1 MGKSNNNCS
10 NMNFHCMPLS
20 FSQCCSTQTTFIDS
34 TQLTQLI
41 NLINGLSRLINSFLS
56 NPTEENKQE
65 LINKFTQLLNLL
77 NTLSPSP
84 ELTYVKQL
92 IHGVLNT
99 LQTTPVNLGNLQSML
114 QQLYSALP
122 SLLFTLMVDSAVL
135 QTLLNLLTQLV
146 GSTPG
151 AGATGPTGATGT
163 FAGVQTFDP
172 ANAPTYQPGQVVIF
186 DGSSYVINEPNPQG
200 IPGTSPDYTLI
211 ASGGAT
217 GPTGATGTNLTSF
230 AEFTQITNQS
240 GGVGTKINMTPVSG
254 FPIGA
259 DITFSAGNIILS
271 PGYYYAQYNSFLDP
285 NATSGSTGVTL
296 QLNGT
301 NILGALSSVVDSTNQ
316 VGFPAAGGA
325 IFRVTTSGSI
335 LTLVIVVQTANSVQ
349 NTGLTVIKVG

>member
-1 MGKSNNNCS
+1 
-10 NMNFHCMPLS
+10 
-20 FSQCCSTQTTFIDS
+20 
-34 TQLTQLI
+34 
-41 NLINGLSRLINSFLS
+41 
-56 NPTEENKQE
+56 
-65 LINKFTQLLNLL
+65 
-77 NTLSPSP
+77 
-84 ELTYVKQL
+84 
-92 IHGVLNT
+92 
-99 LQTTPVNLGNLQSML
+99 
-114 QQLYSALP
+114 
-122 SLLFTLMVDSAVL
+122 
-135 QTLLNLLTQLV
+135 
-146 GSTPG
+146 
-151 AGATGPTGATGT
+151 
-163 FAGVQTFDP
+163 
-172 ANAPTYQPGQVVIF
+172 
-186 DGSSYVINEPNPQG
+186 NEPNPQG